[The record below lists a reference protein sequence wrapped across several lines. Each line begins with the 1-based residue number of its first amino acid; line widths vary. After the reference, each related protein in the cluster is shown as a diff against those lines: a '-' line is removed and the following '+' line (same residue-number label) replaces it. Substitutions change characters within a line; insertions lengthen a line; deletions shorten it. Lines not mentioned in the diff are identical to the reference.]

1 MRLIIVGPP
10 GAGKG
15 TQAEFIIKH
24 FDIPHIATGNMLRD
38 AVASGTELGK
48 KVKAVLDRGDLVSDD
63 ILISL
68 VDERL
73 QQPDCKRGFL
83 LDGFPRT
90 LPQAEALQKLLTQR
104 QLQLDGVIQLIVPDE
119 VLIQRILS
127 RSQQGGGRSDDTR
140 EVAEKRLK
148 VFRDLTAPV
157 IGFYRGLGA
166 VKEIDGLGSVDD
178 VTKRILSVLPSRAA
192 A

>member
-24 FDIPHIATGNMLRD
+24 FGIPHIATGNMLRD

-63 ILISL
+63 ILIAL

-73 QQPDCKRGFL
+73 QQADCKRGFL

-90 LPQAEALQKLLTQR
+90 LPQAQALQKLLTGR
-104 QLQLDGVIQLIVPDE
+104 NLQLDGVVQLVVPDE

-127 RSQQGGGRSDDTR
+127 RSQQGAGRSDDTR

-157 IGFYRGLGA
+157 IEFYRSLGA
-166 VKEIDGLGSVDD
+166 VKEIDGLGSVAD
-178 VTKRILSVLPSRAA
+178 VTQRILSVLPRAA
-192 A
+192 VG